1 MAYKDKGLGSLIVDR
16 RTMVGRIKQA
26 SGTTDPKLHRRLNT
40 MLRELSDAGRAD
52 YLRSIR
58 DRRLSLLAAYE
69 LYRAHGASKL
79 PSLEQLQGLR
89 TALVAWIEAAECG
102 PAQRLAHR
110 TAMNHLL
117 QAAPP
122 DAQMSDLP
130 RLLQAVRDRL
140 KAKRH
145 HAQFNRVR
153 SSVQAFV
160 RDTLRRQHPLYAEVS
175 GVDELKERKQRRNNP
190 QTPAEIAALATK
202 LSESRD
208 RAALWGMA
216 LTGMGPA
223 EWFGTWR
230 VVDDARGIRVHIA
243 GTKRESRVRDVP
255 LVWPER
261 YTRTARAPRGEDVR
275 WSIRRFQDLLRE
287 VTDGAIKPYDL
298 RRTYATWLELA
309 GIPRTRRR
317 LYLGHATGD
326 VTDIYEVQDVVRYL
340 AQDAATLT
348 AYLHVSLTPQPNG
361 RLPQGPNAEISE

>member
-1 MAYKDKGLGSLIVDR
+1 MAYKDKGLGSLVVDR
-16 RTMVGRIKQA
+16 RTLVGRIKLA

-52 YLRSIR
+52 YLRAIR
-58 DRRLSLLAAYE
+58 DRRLTLLAAYE
-69 LYRAHGASKL
+69 LYRVHGAAKL

-89 TALVAWIEAAECG
+89 AAMTEWIASAECG
-102 PAQRLAHR
+102 VAQRVAHR

-117 QAAPP
+117 AGAPP

-153 SSVQAFV
+153 SSAQAFV
-160 RDTLRRQHPLYAEVS
+160 RDTLRRQHPLYADVS

-190 QTPAEIAALATK
+190 QTPKELEALATS
-202 LSESRD
+202 LSEPRD

-230 VVDDARGIRVHIA
+230 VVDDERGVRVHIA

-255 LVWPER
+255 LVWSER
-261 YTRTARAPRGEDVR
+261 FTKVARAPRGEDVR
-275 WSIRRFQDLLRE
+275 WSIRRFQDLLRD

-317 LYLGHATGD
+317 LYLGHSVGD
-326 VTDIYEVQDVVRYL
+326 VTDLYEFQDTVRYL
-340 AQDAATLT
+340 ADDAKRIAEYLT
-348 AYLHVSLTPQPNG
+348 AGMARGSNG
-361 RLPQGPNAEISE
+361 